1 MSVLISTDNHL
12 GFMERDP
19 IRGSD
24 SFLAFEEVLAS
35 ARAQKVDMV
44 LLAGDLFH
52 ENKPTRYTLWRTMEI
67 LRKYVMGYQPVRVQV
82 LSDYS
87 MARTLKR
94 PGDADEKAAAAAAK
108 AAMQNRAAAPAMRSV
123 SRSVGRSSSRAP
135 STAAGGG
142 GGGRGVAGSKRRRAE
157 TEEEENAEED
167 AYGQDEDL
175 ALLGV
180 KPRAPS
186 QKMSSSAAANKGDE
200 DDDIGPAAAGGAAGR
215 GSDFVRVN
223 FEDPNY
229 NVELPIF
236 SIHGNHDDPVREGP
250 TGEVLAALD
259 ILATANLINYFG
271 KSESAGRVEVA
282 PVLLAKGKTRLAL
295 YGLGNIRDDRLH
307 RTLIEGNMKFRRP
320 VGEPNDYF
328 SLMLIHQN
336 RDNRGLRQQ
345 SGTGM
350 EAVLPGFLD
359 LVIWGHEHECHTDLT
374 AAQGRSDMER
384 ATRIMQPGSTIA
396 TSLCE
401 GESRQKHVFKLDIR
415 GTQFRTTATPLRCV
429 RPFISHAL
437 VLSESDI
444 DSASSEADKKV
455 TLLLRG
461 KIEAMIKQ
469 AAREFAA
476 IPESEAPPETLRLPL
491 LRLKVEHT
499 GFRILSNQRFGAAF
513 AGKVANPADLLL
525 FHRKAIR
532 PIGGLKGKKVA
543 SSAVDLEAT
552 DLPPILPGDLP
563 GLRVEDIVDQELERG
578 SIAGKGFKVIRSR
591 KLATAV
597 RHFIEG
603 DPSAIKDA
611 VEDTI
616 EARKRETLSMNA
628 VDAVAMGRDNARAA
642 VSKLTKESVMR
653 EDQHGEEGGT
663 SEDEKAKRK
672 RQMALI
678 TGEGLVDTGES
689 PASSKGGG
697 GKGGRKGDD
706 DEFEEDLD
714 SDTSTMQKKKKA
726 PAAAKAKKAPA
737 KPRAS
742 KAKSKNAKSDDD
754 DEDEDEVEVLPA
766 KIQRGTGAASVS
778 VASSTGRSQSYQRTL
793 PFVPLK

>member
-1 MSVLISTDNHL
+1 MTVLISTDNHL

-35 ARAQKVDMV
+35 ARAQKVDLV

-52 ENKPTRYTLWRTMEI
+52 ENKPTRYTMWRTMEI

-87 MARTLKR
+87 TARTLKR
-94 PGDADEKAAAAAAK
+94 PGDADEKSAAAAAK
-108 AAMQNRAAAPAMRSV
+108 AAAQQRATAPPPAMRSMGRSA
-123 SRSVGRSSSRAP
+123 SRSTSRAP
-135 STAAGGG
+135 AGGG
-142 GGGRGVAGSKRRRAE
+142 KGGAGGKRKRA
-157 TEEEENAEED
+157 EEEEEAEED

-180 KPRAPS
+180 KPKAKAAHP
-186 QKMSSSAAANKGDE
+186 MSSSAHGGGGGDE
-200 DDDIGPAAAGGAAGR
+200 DDDVGPAAAGGASGR
-215 GSDFVRVN
+215 GSDFVRAN

-229 NVELPIF
+229 NVELPVF

-282 PVLLAKGKTRLAL
+282 PILLAKGKTKLAL

-320 VGEPNDYF
+320 VGDPNDYF

-401 GESRQKHVFKLDIR
+401 GESRPKHVFKLDIR
-415 GTQFRTTATPLRCV
+415 GTQFRTVATPMRCV

-444 DSASSEADKKV
+444 DSASSEADKRV
-455 TLLLRG
+455 TLLLRS

-469 AAREFAA
+469 ATRESAA
-476 IPESEAPPETLRLPL
+476 IPEGEAPPESLRLPL

-525 FHRKAIR
+525 FHRKAAR
-532 PIGGLKGKKVA
+532 PIGGMRGKKTA
-543 SSAVDLEAT
+543 ASAVDLEPT

-603 DPSAIKDA
+603 DSSAIKDA

-628 VDAVAMGRDNARAA
+628 VEAVAMGRDNAKAA

-653 EDQHGEEGGT
+653 EDLNGEEGEG
-663 SEDEKAKRK
+663 SADERAKNK
-672 RQMALI
+672 RQMALV
-678 TGEGLVDTGES
+678 TGEGHVDTGES

-697 GKGGRKGDD
+697 RGRGKAGDD
-706 DEFEEDLD
+706 DDFDDDLD
-714 SDTSTMQKKKKA
+714 SDASGSTSKPKKKA
-726 PAAAKAKKAPA
+726 PAAASKAKKAPA
-737 KPRAS
+737 KPRTS
-742 KAKSKNAKSDDD
+742 KAKSKAAKDDD
-754 DEDEDEVEVLPA
+754 DDDGDGGEVMPA
-766 KIQRGTGAASVS
+766 KKQRGGATSA
-778 VASSTGRSQSYQRTL
+778 STGRSQSNQRTL
-793 PFVPLK
+793 PFFTTSK

>member
-1 MSVLISTDNHL
+1 MTVLISTDNHL

-24 SFLAFEEVLAS
+24 SFLAFEEVLAT

-87 MARTLKR
+87 AARTLKR
-94 PGDADEKAAAAAAK
+94 PADADDKSAAAAAK
-108 AAMQNRAAAPAMRSV
+108 AAAHFRATAHAPAMRSV
-123 SRSVGRSSSRAP
+123 GRSVSRSTSRAP
-135 STAAGGG
+135 SASSSRGGTG
-142 GGGRGVAGSKRRRAE
+142 KRKRV
-157 TEEEENAEED
+157 EEEEQIAEED
-167 AYGQDEDL
+167 AYGQDEDM

-180 KPRAPS
+180 KPKAKAVPYS
-186 QKMSSSAAANKGDE
+186 KANGSSGGGQGEE
-200 DDDIGPAAAGGAAGR
+200 DDDDGPAAAGGAAGK
-215 GSDFVRVN
+215 GSDFIRVN

-229 NVELPIF
+229 NVELPVF

-282 PVLLAKGKTRLAL
+282 PVLVAKGKTKLAL

-320 VGEPNDYF
+320 VGDPNDYF

-374 AAQGRSDMER
+374 AAQGRSEMER

-396 TSLCE
+396 TSLCD
-401 GESRQKHVFKLDIR
+401 GESRKKHVFKLDIR
-415 GTQFRTTATPLRCV
+415 GTQFRTFAIPMRCV

-437 VLSESDI
+437 ALSESDI
-444 DSASSEADKKV
+444 DATSSEAEKRV
-455 TLLLRG
+455 TLFLRG

-469 AAREFAA
+469 ASRDMTSV
-476 IPESEAPPETLRLPL
+476 PENESPPDSLRLPL

-525 FHRKAIR
+525 FHRKAAR
-532 PIGGLKGKKVA
+532 PIGGFKTKKGA
-543 SSAVDLEAT
+543 TISAEEAAAHA

-578 SIAGKGFKVIRSR
+578 NIAGKGFKVIRSR

-597 RHFIEG
+597 RHYIEG

-628 VDAVAMGRDNARAA
+628 VDAVAMGRDKARAE

-653 EDQHGEEGGT
+653 EDQSEGGGGNT
-663 SEDEKAKRK
+663 SEDEAKKR

-678 TGEGLVDTGES
+678 TGEGQIADES
-689 PASSKGGG
+689 PSSSTKGGG
-697 GKGGRKGDD
+697 GRKDKGGD
-706 DEFEEDLD
+706 DEFDD
-714 SDTSTMQKKKKA
+714 SDSDASGSTKKA
-726 PAAAKAKKAPA
+726 APKKRAAPTKPRAKAKPKASA
-737 KPRAS
+737 A
-742 KAKSKNAKSDDD
+742 A
-754 DEDEDEVEVLPA
+754 DEDEDEGGGEEVMPQ
-766 KIQRGTGAASVS
+766 KKKRGPS
-778 VASSTGRSQSYQRTL
+778 VASSASASRSQSNQRTL
-793 PFVPLK
+793 PFAFFQKGSEK